1 MALMDW
7 FTNLW
12 NWAKSHEVVLWWLFA
27 ASLAMFLLTP
37 LVVGWWVVRMPA
49 DYFSRRRRNRG
60 AHWQLHP
67 AVRPAALILK
77 NLLGIVLVA
86 AGLVMLVVPG
96 QGLLTLAVGLML
108 MDFPGKFRLERW
120 LATRGPVWR
129 SLNWLRKRARRPPL
143 ERPG

>member
-1 MALMDW
+1 
-7 FTNLW
+7 
-12 NWAKSHEVVLWWLFA
+12 VV
-27 ASLAMFLLTP
+27 
-37 LVVGWWVVRMPA
+37 
-49 DYFSRRRRNRG
+49 
-60 AHWQLHP
+60 
-67 AVRPAALILK
+67 
-77 NLLGIVLVA
+77 

-143 ERPG
+143 ERPGF